1 MLITP
6 EAIIKIILALVLA
19 LVVSFLL
26 TPPVKAFA
34 KKVGAIDVPK
44 DDRRVHKTPIPR
56 LGGLAIFLGF
66 VISVVCFAHINRQ
79 IQGILLGSVVVV
91 IVGVI
96 DDIVTLRAWQKFLL
110 QIAAALIAVYHG
122 VVVEVVSNPN
132 VFSAENVWFL
142 GKLSIP
148 LTILW
153 IVAVTNAVNLID
165 GLDGLAVGVS
175 TISAIIMLIIAI
187 LLSNGNIAII
197 LAALAGACIGFMP
210 YNLNPAKIFM
220 GDTGALLLGY
230 LLSTLSIVGLFK
242 FYAIISF
249 FVPFLV
255 LALPLIDTAFAFFR
269 RLLRGQ
275 NPMKPD
281 REHFHHKLLDR
292 GFNQRQ
298 AVFVI
303 YIISGFLG
311 MLAVVITTKGELRIV
326 FTTIMLVAALV
337 LGIQVRRG
345 KLLRPEKSPETETT
359 EPEED
364 MTEPI
369 ETEPIETEPIETEPE
384 NPPLEIPPE
393 EDQQTEREGESNE

>member
-1 MLITP
+1 MQISP
-6 EAIIKIILALVLA
+6 ETIIKIILALVTA
-19 LVVSFLL
+19 LVISFLL

-34 KKVGAIDVPK
+34 KKIGAIDVPK
-44 DDRRVHKTPIPR
+44 DERRVHKTPIPR

-66 VISVVCFAHINRQ
+66 VLSVVFFAHINRQ
-79 IQGILLGSVVVV
+79 IQGILLGSVIIV

-110 QIAAALIAVYHG
+110 QIVAALVAVYHG
-122 VVVEVVSNPN
+122 VVVELVSNPN
-132 VFSAENVWFL
+132 VFSAENVL
-142 GKLSIP
+142 NLRSLSIP

-187 LLSNGNIAII
+187 LLSNGNVAII
-197 LAALAGACIGFMP
+197 LAALTGACIGFMP
-210 YNLNPAKIFM
+210 YNLNPARIFM

-230 LLSTLSIVGLFK
+230 LLSTLSVVGLFK

-249 FVPFLV
+249 FVPFLI
-255 LALPLIDTAFAFFR
+255 LAMPIVDTGFAFFR
-269 RLLRGQ
+269 RLLKGQ

-281 REHFHHKLLDR
+281 RGHFHHRLLDR
-292 GFNQRQ
+292 GLNQRQ

-311 MLAVVITTKGELRIV
+311 MLAVVITTRGELRIA
-326 FTTIMLVAALV
+326 FTIIMLVAALIC
-337 LGIQVRRG
+337 GIQVKRG
-345 KLLRPEKSPETETT
+345 KLLRPKNQESQEPTVAWESEPDSKSGQASEQFENAQTDTASQDSSSEPPAEKGDADE
-359 EPEED
+359 
-364 MTEPI
+364 
-369 ETEPIETEPIETEPE
+369 
-384 NPPLEIPPE
+384 
-393 EDQQTEREGESNE
+393 